1 MSSTIYHFGI
11 KGMKWGIRRYQ
22 NKDGSLT
29 AAGKK
34 RYSESGGE
42 KKDISTKTSTSTS
55 ERPSTTRPKTV
66 SEMNDSELRERINR
80 LNLEKQY
87 RQLVNDGASN
97 NTPQVSEGKKFAN
110 DLKKRAMDNVLLPA
124 VEDIGRQ
131 IVRSKLA
138 DFTNKTFKF
147 EGDKMVFANNKKK

>member
-1 MSSTIYHFGI
+1 MSNSLYHFGI

-34 RYSESGGE
+34 RYNEGE
-42 KKDISTKTSTSTS
+42 QSSKEKSA
-55 ERPSTTRPKTV
+55 PSSSSSRSK
-66 SEMNDSELRERINR
+66 SISELSDAELRTRINR

-87 RQLVNDGASN
+87 RQLLSEGASN
-97 NTPQVSEGKKFAN
+97 DTKQVKEGKSFAN
-110 DLKKRAMDNVLLPA
+110 EIKDRAVKNVFLPA
-124 VEDIGRQ
+124 AEEIGRQ

-138 DFTNKTFKF
+138 EFSNKAFKF
-147 EGDKMVFANNKKK
+147 DGDKMVFANNKRK

>member
-11 KGMKWGIRRYQ
+11 KGMKWGSRRYQ

-34 RYSESGGE
+34 RYSGSGGE
-42 KKDISTKTSTSTS
+42 KKGTSTKTSTSTT
-55 ERPSTTRPKTV
+55 EKPSTTRPKTV
-66 SEMNDSELRERINR
+66 SEMSDSELRERINR

-110 DLKKRAMDNVLLPA
+110 DLKNRAISNVLFPA
-124 VEDIGRQ
+124 AEDIGRQ
-131 IVRSKLA
+131 IIRSKLA
-138 DFTNKTFKF
+138 DFTNKAFKF

>member
-1 MSSTIYHFGI
+1 MSNSLYHFGI

-34 RYSESGGE
+34 RYNEGKQSSSE
-42 KKDISTKTSTSTS
+42 KTTSSTSS
-55 ERPSTTRPKTV
+55 NRSR
-66 SEMNDSELRERINR
+66 SISELSDTELRTRINR

-87 RQLVNDGASN
+87 RQLLSEGASS
-97 NTPQVSEGKKFAN
+97 NTKQVREGKSFAN
-110 DLKKRAMDNVLLPA
+110 EIKDRAVKNVFLPA
-124 VEDIGRQ
+124 AEEIGRQ

-138 DFTNKTFKF
+138 DFSNKAFKF
-147 EGDKMVFANNKKK
+147 EGDKMVFANNKRK

>member
-1 MSSTIYHFGI
+1 MSNSLYHFGI

-34 RYSESGGE
+34 RYNEGE
-42 KKDISTKTSTSTS
+42 QSSKEKSA
-55 ERPSTTRPKTV
+55 PSSSSNRSRSIGELSDT
-66 SEMNDSELRERINR
+66 ELRTRINR

-87 RQLVNDGASN
+87 RQLL
-97 NTPQVSEGKKFAN
+97 SEGVSNDTKQVKEGKSFAN
-110 DLKKRAMDNVLLPA
+110 EIKDRAVKNVFLPA
-124 VEDIGRQ
+124 AEEIGRQ

-138 DFTNKTFKF
+138 EFSNKAFKF
-147 EGDKMVFANNKKK
+147 DGDKMVFANNKRK

>member
-1 MSSTIYHFGI
+1 MSNSLYHFGI

-34 RYSESGGE
+34 RYNEGEQSSSE
-42 KKDISTKTSTSTS
+42 KTTSSTSS
-55 ERPSTTRPKTV
+55 NRSR
-66 SEMNDSELRERINR
+66 SISELSDTELRTRINR

-87 RQLVNDGASN
+87 RQLLSEGASD
-97 NTPQVSEGKKFAN
+97 NTKQVREGKSFTNEIK
-110 DLKKRAMDNVLLPA
+110 DRAVKNVFLPA
-124 VEDIGRQ
+124 AEEIGRQ

-138 DFTNKTFKF
+138 EFSNKAFKF
-147 EGDKMVFANNKKK
+147 DGDKMVFANNKRK

>member
-42 KKDISTKTSTSTS
+42 KKDASTKTSTSTT
-55 ERPSTTRPKTV
+55 EKPSTIRPKTV

-97 NTPQVSEGKKFAN
+97 NTPQVSAGKKFIK
-110 DLKKRAMDNVLLPA
+110 DLGNRAINNVLLPVA
-124 VEDIGRQ
+124 EDYGRQ
-131 IVRSKLA
+131 VIRS
-138 DFTNKTFKF
+138 
-147 EGDKMVFANNKKK
+147 MVFGNNKKK

>member
-1 MSSTIYHFGI
+1 MSNSLYHFGI

-34 RYSESGGE
+34 RYNEGEQSSSE
-42 KKDISTKTSTSTS
+42 KTTSSTSS
-55 ERPSTTRPKTV
+55 NRSR
-66 SEMNDSELRERINR
+66 SISELSDTELRTRINR

-87 RQLVNDGASN
+87 RQLL
-97 NTPQVSEGKKFAN
+97 SEGVSNDTKQVKEGKNFAN
-110 DLKKRAMDNVLLPA
+110 EIKDRAVKNVFLPA
-124 VEDIGRQ
+124 AEEIGRQ

-138 DFTNKTFKF
+138 EFSNKAFKF
-147 EGDKMVFANNKKK
+147 DGDKMVFANNKRK

>member
-1 MSSTIYHFGI
+1 MSNSLYHFGI

-34 RYSESGGE
+34 RYNEGEQSSSE
-42 KKDISTKTSTSTS
+42 KTTSSTSS
-55 ERPSTTRPKTV
+55 NRSR
-66 SEMNDSELRERINR
+66 SISELSDTELRTRINR

-87 RQLVNDGASN
+87 RQLL
-97 NTPQVSEGKKFAN
+97 SEGVSNDTKQVKEGKSFAN
-110 DLKKRAMDNVLLPA
+110 EIKDRAVKNVFLPA
-124 VEDIGRQ
+124 AEEIGRQ

-138 DFTNKTFKF
+138 EFSNKAFKF
-147 EGDKMVFANNKKK
+147 DGDKMVFANNKRK

>member
-1 MSSTIYHFGI
+1 MSNSLYHFGI

-34 RYSESGGE
+34 RYNEGE
-42 KKDISTKTSTSTS
+42 QSSKEKSA
-55 ERPSTTRPKTV
+55 PSSSSNR
-66 SEMNDSELRERINR
+66 SRSISELSDTELRTRINR

-87 RQLVNDGASN
+87 RQLL
-97 NTPQVSEGKKFAN
+97 SEGVSNDTKQVKEGKSFAN
-110 DLKKRAMDNVLLPA
+110 EIKDRAVKNVFLPA
-124 VEDIGRQ
+124 AEEIGRQ

-138 DFTNKTFKF
+138 EFSNKAFKF
-147 EGDKMVFANNKKK
+147 DGDKMVFANNKRK

>member
-1 MSSTIYHFGI
+1 MSSTLYHFGI

-42 KKDISTKTSTSTS
+42 KKETSTKTSASTT
-55 ERPSTTRPKTV
+55 ERPSTSRPKTV
-66 SEMNDSELRERINR
+66 SEMSDSELRGRINR

-97 NTPQVSEGKKFAN
+97 NTPQVSEGKKFVN

>member
-1 MSSTIYHFGI
+1 MSNSLYHFGI

-34 RYSESGGE
+34 RYNEGEQSSSE
-42 KKDISTKTSTSTS
+42 KTTSSTSS
-55 ERPSTTRPKTV
+55 NRSR
-66 SEMNDSELRERINR
+66 SISELSDTELRTRINR

-87 RQLVNDGASN
+87 RQLLSEGASD
-97 NTPQVSEGKKFAN
+97 NTKQVREGKSFAN
-110 DLKKRAMDNVLLPA
+110 EIKDRAVKNVFLPA
-124 VEDIGRQ
+124 AEEIGRQ

-138 DFTNKTFKF
+138 EFSNKAFKF
-147 EGDKMVFANNKKK
+147 DGDKMVFANNKRK

>member
-1 MSSTIYHFGI
+1 MSNSLYHFGI

-34 RYSESGGE
+34 RYNEGELSPSE
-42 KKDISTKTSTSTS
+42 KTTSSTSS
-55 ERPSTTRPKTV
+55 NRSR
-66 SEMNDSELRERINR
+66 SISELSDTELRTRINR

-87 RQLVNDGASN
+87 RQLL
-97 NTPQVSEGKKFAN
+97 SEGVSNDTKQVKEGKSFAN
-110 DLKKRAMDNVLLPA
+110 EIKDRAVKNVFLPA
-124 VEDIGRQ
+124 AEEIGRQ

-138 DFTNKTFKF
+138 EFSNKAFKF
-147 EGDKMVFANNKKK
+147 DGDKMVFANNKRK